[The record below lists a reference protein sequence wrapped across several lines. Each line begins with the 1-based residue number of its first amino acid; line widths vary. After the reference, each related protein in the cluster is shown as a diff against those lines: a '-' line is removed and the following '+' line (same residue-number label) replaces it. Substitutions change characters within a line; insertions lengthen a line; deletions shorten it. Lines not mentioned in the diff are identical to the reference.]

1 MQHTLNCARSGH
13 SKSPAMPNKKWR
25 EEPDNRAEFTVR
37 DVIAA
42 YDLAAQR
49 LVPEYES
56 LTFEQ
61 VHNPVFDLIPRS
73 GICVLD
79 VGAGS
84 GRDAAWFAKG
94 ENNTVLAV
102 EPSGA
107 LRTAGQDKHAAAN
120 IRWLE
125 DSLPG
130 LDKVVRAKLTFDLIW
145 LSGIWIHVPRGSR
158 NRAFRKLVT
167 LLRPGGSMM
176 ISIRQGA
183 PPPDRPIAPIS
194 GAEVEELARH
204 FGLQIVHKTTSA
216 DAAGRLDVAWEVLWL
231 RLPDDGTGALPLLR
245 HVVFRDQKSSTYKL
259 ALLRALIR
267 IADGAGGFARLADDE
282 KHVELPIGLVAL
294 FWVRAFQPLID
305 YGLPQHPGG
314 NVRLSFVKD
323 GFRELLKSSSYD
335 LRVGQ
340 QFSGRHAESLIR
352 ALRDAARCIRGM
364 PATFITYPGSSS
376 PVFPCTRGKAVRL
389 RDNVR
394 IDEPF
399 LWSFGSFFVPVHL
412 WQAMSRYAP
421 WIEPA
426 VLSEWVEIMRSYEDK
441 PSSWDEHLTALN
453 WLEADHDTR
462 DVRNRV
468 EQLRASGSKLH
479 CVWTG
484 IRLKNHVDIDHCF
497 PFAAWPCN
505 DLWNLMPSRPQTNR
519 QKGDRLPA
527 PHALEQARPR
537 MQEWWDVAYL
547 RNPAFAERF
556 SEECRSALPM
566 ALSEG
571 GTVTTDSLFEG
582 LMIQQLVLKRD
593 QQLAEWSPS
602 G

>member
-1 MQHTLNCARSGH
+1 M
-13 SKSPAMPNKKWR
+13 MPENKPR
-25 EEPDNRAEFTVR
+25 NQSENRPDFTVR
-37 DVIAA
+37 DVVAS
-42 YDLAAQR
+42 YDLAGTGLAT
-49 LVPEYES
+49 EYERLS
-56 LTFEQ
+56 FEA
-61 VHNPVFDLIPRS
+61 VHAPVADYIPNS

-84 GRDAAWFAKG
+84 GRDAAWFANR
-94 ENNTVLAV
+94 ENNTVFAI
-102 EPSGA
+102 EPSRV
-107 LRTAGQDKHAAAN
+107 LRNAGQERHALPN
-120 IRWLE
+120 IRWVN

-130 LDKVVRAKLTFDLIW
+130 LEKVMRSKLTFDLIW
-145 LSGIWIHVPRGSR
+145 LSAIWNHIPPASR
-158 NRAFRKLVT
+158 QRAFRKLVT
-167 LLRPGGSMM
+167 VLRPGGSMM
-176 ISIRQGA
+176 ISLRQG
-183 PPPDRPIAPIS
+183 PSPPDRPMAPIS
-194 GAEVEELARH
+194 TAEVEELARH
-204 FGLQIVHKTTSA
+204 YGLQTVHRTTSA
-216 DAAGRLDVAWEVLWL
+216 DAGGRPDVSWEVLWL

-267 IADGAGGFARLADDE
+267 IADGAGGFARVSDDE

-305 YGLPQHPGG
+305 NGLPQHPRG

-323 GFRELLKSSSYD
+323 GFRALLKSSPYD

-340 QFSGRHAESLIR
+340 QFSGQHAESLIR

-394 IDEPF
+394 IDEQF
-399 LWSFGSFFVPVHL
+399 LWSFGSFFVPTHL

-426 VLSEWVEIMRSYEDK
+426 VLSEWVETMRGYEDR

-484 IRLKNHVDIDHCF
+484 SHLKSQIDIDHCF

-527 PHALEQARPR
+527 PRALEQARPR
-537 MQEWWDVAYL
+537 IQEWWDLAYL
-547 RNPAFAERF
+547 RNPAIAERF
-556 SEECRSALPM
+556 SEESRSALPM
-566 ALSEG
+566 AVSEG
-571 GTVTTDSLFEG
+571 GAVTADSLFEG

-593 QQLAEWSPS
+593 QQLAEWSP
-602 G
+602 

>member
-1 MQHTLNCARSGH
+1 M
-13 SKSPAMPNKKWR
+13 
-25 EEPDNRAEFTVR
+25 R
-37 DVIAA
+37 DVTAV
-42 YDLAAQR
+42 YDLAAHR
-49 LVPEYES
+49 LVPEYER
-56 LTFEQ
+56 LTFEE
-61 VHNPVFDLIPRS
+61 VHAPVFDLVPNS

-84 GRDAAWFAKG
+84 GRDAAWFAAR
-94 ENNTVLAV
+94 ENHTVFAV

-107 LRTAGQDKHAAAN
+107 LRAVGRDRHASPN
-120 IRWLE
+120 IRWVE

-130 LDKVVRAKLTFDLIW
+130 LDKVLRSKLTFDLIW
-145 LSGIWIHVPRGSR
+145 LSGVWMHIPPGART
-158 NRAFRKLVT
+158 RAFRKLVS
-167 LLRPGGSMM
+167 LMRPGGSMM
-176 ISIRQGA
+176 ISIRHG
-183 PPPDRPIAPIS
+183 PPPRDRPTAPAS
-194 GAEVEELARH
+194 AAEIEELARH
-204 FGLQIVHKTTSA
+204 YGLQTVRKTPSA
-216 DAAGRLDVAWEVLWL
+216 DVGGRPDVAWEVLWL

-267 IADGAGGFARLADDE
+267 IADGAGGFARLDGDG
-282 KHVELPIGLVAL
+282 KHIELPIGLVAL

-305 YGLPQHPGG
+305 NDLPQHPSG
-314 NVRLSFVKD
+314 NARLSFVKD
-323 GFRELLKSSSYD
+323 GFRALLKRSPYD

-364 PATFITYPGSSS
+364 PAMFITYPGSST
-376 PVFPCTRGKAVRL
+376 PVFPCTRGKAVQL
-389 RDNVR
+389 RDSVR

-426 VLSEWVEIMRSYEDK
+426 VLTEWVEIMRSYEDE

-453 WLEADHDTR
+453 WLEPNHDTS
-462 DVRNRV
+462 DVRDRV
-468 EQLRASGSKLH
+468 AQLRAAGSPLY

-484 IRLKNHVDIDHCF
+484 SRLKSQFDIDHCF

-527 PHALEQARPR
+527 PEALEHARPLI
-537 MQEWWDVAYL
+537 QEWWDLAYL
-547 RNPAFAERF
+547 RKPSFAERF
-556 SEECRSALPM
+556 SEESRSALPM
-566 ALSEG
+566 AVSDDG
-571 GTVTTDSLFEG
+571 AITTDSLFEG

-593 QQLAEWSPS
+593 QQLAEWSPP
-602 G
+602 